1 MLAGVSAS
9 AQGGETTHD
18 IRFIETEREIL
29 LSADGTIERGGIP
42 TNKAHA
48 QRWAN
53 ENAAMYPDE
62 SFIVVEYKAE
72 TV

>member
-1 MLAGVSAS
+1 MMKKYEVAMVN
-9 AQGGETTHD
+9 E
-18 IRFIETEREIL
+18 
-29 LSADGTIERGGIP
+29 DGTLQRGGIP
-42 TNKAHA
+42 TSKAHA

-62 SFIVVEYKAE
+62 SFTVVEYEAE

>member
-1 MLAGVSAS
+1 MQKYEVALVNK
-9 AQGGETTHD
+9 
-18 IRFIETEREIL
+18 
-29 LSADGTIERGGIP
+29 DGTIERGGIP

-53 ENAAMYPDE
+53 ENAAMYPGE

>member
-1 MLAGVSAS
+1 MKKYEVAKVN
-9 AQGGETTHD
+9 E
-18 IRFIETEREIL
+18 
-29 LSADGTIERGGIP
+29 DGTIVRGGIP

>member
-1 MLAGVSAS
+1 MTFEEMKKYEVALVNK
-9 AQGGETTHD
+9 
-18 IRFIETEREIL
+18 
-29 LSADGTIERGGIP
+29 DGTIVRGGIP
-42 TNKAHA
+42 TSKAHA

-62 SFIVVEYKAE
+62 RFIAVEYKAE